1 MTLGSSSEEPSPSPV
16 EIVRPEFVTPEF
28 ISPEYVTSCRPNF
41 AVGPVIHI
49 PQKRRKVEE
58 VPFLP
63 SVIEFPEAY
72 QLQLISTLVDNL
84 PKSGS
89 TSDIL
94 VIARWLSFLPSRFGK
109 SKALDAAMTCFT
121 TQQIGTACDDQ
132 QMLRYGRSS
141 YVQALVQLQR
151 SLNNPVEAVK
161 SETQCAAMLL
171 CVYEVGNLFENE

>member
-1 MTLGSSSEEPSPSPV
+1 MTLGSSSEEPSPSPI
-16 EIVRPEFVTPEF
+16 EIIRPEIT
-28 ISPEYVTSCRPNF
+28 ISTLV
-41 AVGPVIHI
+41 AV
-49 PQKRRKVEE
+49 PQKRRKIEE

-94 VIARWLSFLPSRFGK
+94 VIARWLSFLPGKFGK

-141 YVQALVQLQR
+141 YVQALVQLQK
-151 SLNNPVEAVK
+151 SLNNPVEAVT

-171 CVYEVGNLFENE
+171 CVYEVGLLTKMMCCSG

>member
-1 MTLGSSSEEPSPSPV
+1 MTLGSSSEEQSPSPV
-16 EIVRPEFVTPEF
+16 EHVGPKFITSEIVT
-28 ISPEYVTSCRPNF
+28 TCRPNF
-41 AVGPVIHI
+41 AVGTVVHM
-49 PQKRRKVEE
+49 PQKQCKIDE

-84 PKSGS
+84 PKSDS
-89 TSDIL
+89 TSDML
-94 VIARWLSFLPSRFGK
+94 VIARWLSFLPGRFGK
-109 SKALDAAMTCFT
+109 SKALDTAMTCFT
-121 TQQIGTACDDQ
+121 TQQIGIAGDDQ

-141 YVQALVQLQR
+141 YVQALVLLQR

-171 CVYEVGNLFENE
+171 CVYEVGN

>member
-1 MTLGSSSEEPSPSPV
+1 LKFVVGKPHRTRRQRVHKAEKIMTLGSSSEEPSPSPI
-16 EIVRPEFVTPEF
+16 EIIRPEIT
-28 ISPEYVTSCRPNF
+28 ISTLV
-41 AVGPVIHI
+41 PV
-49 PQKRRKVEE
+49 PPKRRRIEE

-94 VIARWLSFLPSRFGK
+94 VIARWLSFLPGRFGK

-141 YVQALVQLQR
+141 YVQALVQLQK

-171 CVYEVGNLFENE
+171 CVYEVG